1 MKLVI
6 LVPLF
11 MLLFVVLMNFA
22 QCSPQFTELFCANG
36 LSSKIIQKRH
46 ACFMRELPTSMRN
59 AWNKCKSKVFKKN
72 SRGYI
77 RKMCSNTKAK
87 NSMFQCVTQKMANGQ
102 VNLSSL
108 RGDLNLQNC
117 LEINGQ

>member
-1 MKLVI
+1 MKPVI

-11 MLLFVVLMNFA
+11 MLLFVILMNLA
-22 QCSPQFTELFCANG
+22 QGSPQFTELFCARG
-36 LSSKIIQKRH
+36 LSSKIRQKRH
-46 ACFMRELPTSMRN
+46 ACFMRELPTSMRI
-59 AWNKCKSKVFKKN
+59 AWNKCKSKVFKTN

-87 NSMFQCVTQKMANGQ
+87 NNMFQCVTQKLANGQ

-108 RGDLNLQNC
+108 REGLNLQNC
-117 LEINGQ
+117 LKINSK